1 MMMELLAALDFLPI
15 ATLPDTATF
24 WGWGP
29 ETWTA
34 VGTIGATIVA
44 LTVSIVGAFSKSI
57 KAWRRKP
64 RLKLLVNRL
73 SEHSELVSV
82 AEEAFWQLR
91 LPIKNNGWRGAAT
104 NVEVFLSSIGKESD
118 GDSFTSPTYLPI
130 RLHWSHA
137 GGPICERIPAGIYRL
152 LDFAK
157 ISPSTLALTFDTE
170 IPRVNEDLVL
180 SSGSYTLQIIVAAEH
195 VTKRYGMRVRIE
207 GQPVGLAALTDL
219 FSVELI

>member
-1 MMMELLAALDFLPI
+1 MNDWLAVLDFLRI
-15 ATLPDTATF
+15 AAQDKPTF
-24 WGWGP
+24 WGWDT

-34 VGTIGATIVA
+34 VGTVGATIVA

-57 KAWRRKP
+57 GAWIRKP

-73 SEHSELVSV
+73 AEHSELVSV
-82 AEEAFWQLR
+82 DEKAFWQLR
-91 LPIKNNGWRGAAT
+91 LPIKNNGWRGAAA
-104 NVEVFLSSIGKESD
+104 NVEVFLSSVGKESNR
-118 GDSFTSPTYLPI
+118 DSFTAPTYLPI

-152 LDFAK
+152 LDFGK
-157 ISPSTLALTFDTE
+157 ISPSTLTLTFDTE

-180 SSGSYTLQIIVAAEH
+180 SSGSYSLQIIIAAEH

-207 GQPVGLAALTDL
+207 DQPVGLALTKL
-219 FSVELI
+219 FRIELI